1 MYSVGRPIAME
12 PKCSAMT

>member
-1 MYSVGRPIAME
+1 MYSVGPPIAME